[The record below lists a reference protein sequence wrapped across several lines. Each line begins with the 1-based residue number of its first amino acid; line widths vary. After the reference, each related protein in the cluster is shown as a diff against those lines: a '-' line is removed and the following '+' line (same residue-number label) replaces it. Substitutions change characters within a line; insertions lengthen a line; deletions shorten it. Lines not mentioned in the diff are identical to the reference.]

1 LYVTHRRLRTG
12 AAGEDLAARWYE
24 DHGYTVVA
32 RNWRCSE
39 GELALVLARDGLIVF
54 SEVKTRRSNRYGF
67 PAEAVTPLKQRRLR
81 SLAAQFLR
89 EQRQR
94 ADRIRF
100 DVVAILGDTI
110 DVRESAF

>member
-1 LYVTHRRLRTG
+1 VTHGRLQTG
-12 AAGEDLAARWYE
+12 ATGEELAARWYQE
-24 DHGYTVVA
+24 HGYTVLA
-32 RNWRCSE
+32 RNWRCRE
-39 GELALVLARDGLIVF
+39 GELDLVLVRDGVIVF
-54 SEVKTRRSNRYGF
+54 SEVKTRRSGRYGS
-67 PAEAVTPLKQRRLR
+67 PAEAVTLRKQRRLR